1 MDIGSLDLNLLA
13 TLDVLLTEQN
23 VTRAARRLKL
33 SQPALSARLARLRI
47 VLGDQLLLP
56 GPRGMV
62 PTARAIALRQPL
74 RAALDGVRDVV
85 ATANP
90 FVPSTA
96 EGTVAI
102 VASDYVQYAVLMPL
116 VLRLRKEAP
125 GIRIAW
131 RTADIEAGIRP
142 FEQGLADLYLTI
154 PQDIPD
160 GLRMKP
166 LFTENYVSISRADHP
181 VLQGWL
187 DLETFCS
194 LEHIIVSPE
203 GGGFSG
209 PTDVALAALGH
220 ARRVMLSASGFLMV
234 PEMVA
239 RSEMVALVPRR
250 IVQGRGLALQIL
262 PPPIRVPGFTIAM
275 AWHDRTATHPLHR
288 WMREMI
294 AVVART
300 TVSDVGV

>member
-1 MDIGSLDLNLLA
+1 MDIERLDLNLLA
-13 TLDVLLTEQN
+13 TLDMLLTERN
-23 VTRAARRLKL
+23 VTRAARRLNL
-33 SQPALSARLARLRI
+33 SQPALSARLARLRA

-62 PTARAIALRQPL
+62 PTARATALQKPL
-74 RAALDGVRDVV
+74 RAALDGVREVV
-85 ATANP
+85 VTANP

-116 VLRLRKEAP
+116 VLRLREEAP

-131 RTADIEAGIRP
+131 RNADVQAGLRP
-142 FEQGLADLYLTI
+142 FEQGLADLHLTI

-160 GLRMKP
+160 GLRMRP
-166 LFTENYVSISRADHP
+166 LFDEDYVSIGRADHP
-181 VLQGWL
+181 VLRGSL

-209 PTDVALAALGH
+209 PTDVALAALGQ
-220 ARRVMLSASGFLMV
+220 ARRVVLSASGFLMV

-239 RSEMVALVPRR
+239 RSDMVALVPRR
-250 IVQGRGLALQIL
+250 IVQGRGLPLQIL

-275 AWHDRTATHPLHR
+275 AWHDRTTTHPLHR
-288 WMREMI
+288 WMRDRI
-294 AVVART
+294 AAVAQT
-300 TVSDVGV
+300 TT